1 MIASTDTDRLPI
13 AFAALGDDMRWTILQ
28 RIGAAPASATS
39 IAASLPIS
47 RQAIARHIDVLR
59 QAGLVEPEHH
69 GREVRYRAIG
79 SRISAVARDLDAIA
93 RSWDARLRKIKELA
107 EQDPG

>member
-1 MIASTDTDRLPI
+1 MIASTSTDRLPI

-28 RIGAAPASATS
+28 RLGAAPASATS

-59 QAGLVEPEHH
+59 QAGLVEAEHH
-69 GREVRYRAIG
+69 GREVRYHAIG
-79 SRISAVARDLDAIA
+79 SRISALARDLDAIA

-107 EQDPG
+107 ERDPG

>member
-1 MIASTDTDRLPI
+1 MIASTDPDRLPI

-28 RIGAAPASATS
+28 RLGAAPASATS

-59 QAGLVEPEHH
+59 QAGLVEAEHH

-79 SRISAVARDLDAIA
+79 SRISALARDLDAIA

-107 EQDPG
+107 ERDPG